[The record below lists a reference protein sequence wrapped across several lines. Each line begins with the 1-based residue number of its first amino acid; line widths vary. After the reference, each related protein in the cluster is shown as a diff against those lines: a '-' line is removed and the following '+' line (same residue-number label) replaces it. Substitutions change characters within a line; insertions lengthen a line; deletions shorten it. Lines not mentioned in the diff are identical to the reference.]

1 MAVVND
7 LFDTFLH
14 NIEPDDE
21 AVSYAQDAHKP
32 IWEHLEQDEQ
42 FKYYFED
49 TFLYGSYRRHTAIG
63 TIKDIDI
70 VVLTNF
76 DTRSRDNTPSAVL
89 RKLKAALKRYY
100 NDPENQEYQRRSIR
114 INQPLPKNT
123 AVEMTLDIIPAVPV
137 TDNDGILLVPDRE
150 SRRWIRT
157 NPKGHIEYITELNDE
172 RHSKGKFV
180 PLAKMMKWWWKYQCS
195 IVQPDKERPKPKGFW
210 IECLAA
216 ERFDPAQEDMAS
228 HFIKLLF
235 NISQT
240 YKYTAGVP
248 TLNDPGLKGETI
260 KANITTA
267 DFQLFMKTVN
277 ASLALAIQAYQE
289 ADEGKSSRL
298 WQQVFGEAFP
308 VYEQV
313 ADTKVFHESAYPL
326 GSISHAAPLPW
337 RENLQYKVNVDAY
350 LYSPDRRIQFRGINS
365 DARFRDNLRI
375 KYIASTNAPAP
386 YEVYWQVVN
395 TGRHAEIKGG
405 LRGSIFPG
413 TVVQWER
420 SEYTGKH
427 WIECFIVKDRVCVAR
442 KKFYIHVRNP
452 NFLR

>member
-1 MAVVND
+1 MAVLND

-21 AVSYAQDAHKP
+21 AVSYAQDAHQP
-32 IWEHLEQDEQ
+32 IREHLEQDEQ

-49 TFLYGSYRRHTAIG
+49 TFLYGSYRRQTAIG

-76 DTRSRDNTPSAVL
+76 DTHATDNTPSAVL

-100 NDPENQEYQRRSIR
+100 KDPENQEYQRRSIR

-123 AVEMTLDIIPAVPV
+123 AFEMTLDIIPAVPV

-150 SRRWIRT
+150 SKRWLRT
-157 NPKGHIEYITELNDE
+157 NPKGHIEYITKLNDE
-172 RHSKGKFV
+172 DHAKGKFV

-195 IVQPDKERPKPKGFW
+195 IVQPDQERPKPKGFW

-216 ERFDPAQEDMAS
+216 ERFDPTQEDMAS

-235 NISQT
+235 NISQA
-240 YKYTAGVP
+240 YKNTAGVP
-248 TLNDPGLKGETI
+248 TLNDPGLRGETI

-267 DFQLFMKTVN
+267 DFQIFMKTVN
-277 ASLALAIQAYQE
+277 ASLTLAIQAYRE
-289 ADEGKSSRL
+289 VDEGKSSRL
-298 WQQVFGEAFP
+298 WRQVFGEAVP
-308 VYEQV
+308 VSEL
-313 ADTKVFHESAYPL
+313 AESTKVLHESAYPL
-326 GSISHAAPLPW
+326 GGVSHAVPIPW
-337 RENLQYKVNVDAY
+337 RENLRYKVIIDAY
-350 LYSPDRRIQFRGINS
+350 LYSLDMKIKFRGINS
-365 DARFRDNLRI
+365 DARFRDNIRI

-395 TGRHAEIKGG
+395 TGRHAEIRNG

-413 TVVQWER
+413 NLVQWER